1 VFRDIDCGL
10 DHEFREGDSVYKR
23 APEVRAIPNIGEKF
37 QMYEVAKG
45 RLDVPLSH
53 GPVEDDRQNSNNSKD
68 DSSGPD

>member
-1 VFRDIDCGL
+1 MFRDIDRGL
-10 DHEFREGDSVYKR
+10 NHEFREGDSVYQR
-23 APEVRAIPNIGEKF
+23 APEVRAIPNIGEES
-37 QMYEVAKG
+37 QMYGVGKR